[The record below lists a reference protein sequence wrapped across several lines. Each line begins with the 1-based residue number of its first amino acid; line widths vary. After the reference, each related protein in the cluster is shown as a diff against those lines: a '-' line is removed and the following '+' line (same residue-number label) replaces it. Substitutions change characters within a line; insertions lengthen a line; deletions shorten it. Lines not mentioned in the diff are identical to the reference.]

1 MDVTI
6 CVNGYDVLSTL
17 DPIPSGCEA
26 GEERKR
32 KEWQNG
38 QIRLISRFQNSIPKT

>member
-6 CVNGYDVLSTL
+6 CVNGYDVLSTP
-17 DPIPSGCEA
+17 DPVQAGCGAE
-26 GEERKR
+26 EERKQ
-32 KEWQNG
+32 KKWQNG